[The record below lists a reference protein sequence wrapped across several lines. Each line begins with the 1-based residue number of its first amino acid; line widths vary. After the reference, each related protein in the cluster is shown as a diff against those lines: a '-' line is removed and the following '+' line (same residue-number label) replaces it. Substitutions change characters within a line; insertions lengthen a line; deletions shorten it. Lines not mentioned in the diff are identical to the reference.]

1 MGDDP
6 WLALALLPGL
16 SPATCKSLFS
26 LLGSAAP
33 AQWPA
38 ILQAEPKL
46 PSAVHA
52 AIDTVLTGKLPDTVT
67 RQLEGSLVWAA
78 QPHCALLTFASADYP
93 PLLREI
99 AEPPPLL
106 FVSGRPAVLKLP
118 QLAIVG
124 SRRPSADGLKHAR
137 RFAMELVAAGYQIG
151 SGLALGIDTASH
163 LGALEAG
170 GTTVAVLGTGLN
182 DIYPRQNSRLAGQ
195 IAERGAVISEFPL
208 GVQSYPSNFPQRNR
222 IISGLAHGVL
232 VVEAAEQSGSLIT
245 ARLAAEQGREVF
257 ALPGSINNPLV
268 RGCHRLIRQ
277 GVKLVEKVEDILEEL
292 PTMLRWEQTR
302 ASDGAEAADSTPP
315 APAEQQGKAVLQQIG
330 WDPVTVDTLALR
342 TALPAA
348 DLQSCLAL
356 LELQG
361 LIRLQ
366 AGGYVRDGR

>member
-1 MGDDP
+1 MHADP

-16 SPATCKSLFS
+16 NPATCKTLYA
-26 LLGSAAP
+26 LLGAAAP
-33 AQWPA
+33 ATWPA
-38 ILQAEPKL
+38 LLQAEANL
-46 PSAVHA
+46 PPSVQDAIHAVLV
-52 AIDTVLTGKLPDTVT
+52 DQLPDTVT
-67 RQLEGSLVWAA
+67 RMLEASLAWAA
-78 QPHCALLTFASADYP
+78 QPDCTLLTLASTDYP

-106 FVSGRPAVLKLP
+106 FVSGQPAVLKLP

-137 RFAMELVAAGYQIG
+137 RFAKELVAAGYQIT

-163 LGALEAG
+163 QGALAAG
-170 GTTVAVLGTGLN
+170 GTTVAVLGTGL
-182 DIYPRQNSRLAGQ
+182 DYIYPRQNIRLASQ

-208 GVQSYPSNFPQRNR
+208 GAQSYPANFPQRNR

-257 ALPGSINNPLV
+257 ALPGSINNPLA

-277 GVKLVEKVEDILEEL
+277 GVKLVEKVEDMLEEL
-292 PTMLRWEQTR
+292 PTMLRWEQAR
-302 ASDGAEAADSTPP
+302 ASGAAVDLDSPP
-315 APAEQQGKAVLQQIG
+315 APDPQGKAVLQHIG
-330 WDPVTVDTLALR
+330 WDPVSVDVLALR
-342 TALPAA
+342 TTLPAA
-348 DLQSCLAL
+348 ELQACLAL

-366 AGGYVRDGR
+366 AGGYVRESR